1 MLVITLQ
8 RAGGETCAHPPAASP
23 GTRDIPADQ
32 ADARAKQ
39 PESLSRPGSCGQGG
53 ADKDAS
59 ALPATPHYNAA
70 IMQA

>member
-8 RAGGETCAHPPAASP
+8 RAGGETCAIRLLPVLAPGTFPLTKLTPERNNLRASAGPAA
-23 GTRDIPADQ
+23 A
-32 ADARAKQ
+32 
-39 PESLSRPGSCGQGG
+39 GQGG